1 MDKIDR
7 DEHHVPSVRM
17 KRGDAQWVRAE
28 LERALRSDRWMDG
41 EKLPTERDLGE
52 QYGVARN
59 TVRRAL
65 DGLEEAGLVIRH
77 IGRGTFKRAV
87 EAQQMTEAPI
97 ADHFSPAEVV
107 ECRMV
112 FEPALAD
119 LVVARAT
126 QADIDRLRNCLQ
138 GGDAAHE
145 LMAFEHWDAEFHDAI
160 ALATHNAPAIAMSR
174 MLAQVRRNTEWGQLK
189 AKGAVPERM
198 ELLKKQ
204 HHAIFEAFASRDSA
218 KASTLLYDHVVFIQD
233 YMFGVR
239 RKI

>member
-1 MDKIDR
+1 
-7 DEHHVPSVRM
+7 
-17 KRGDAQWVRAE
+17 
-28 LERALRSDRWMDG
+28 MDG

-65 DGLEEAGLVIRH
+65 DGLEEAGLVVRH
-77 IGRGTFKRAV
+77 IGRGTFKRAGDSEKAV
-87 EAQQMTEAPI
+87 DIPTSG
-97 ADHFSPAEVV
+97 HFSPAEVV

-119 LVVARAT
+119 LTVARAT
-126 QADIDRLRNCLQ
+126 QADIDRIRHCLAE
-138 GGDAAHE
+138 GDSAHE

-160 ALATHNAPAIAMSR
+160 AMATHNAPAIAMSR

-189 AKGAVPERM
+189 ARGAVPERM

-204 HHAIFEAFASRDSA
+204 HHDIFNAIASRDSA
-218 KASTLLYDHVVFIQD
+218 KAAVFLYDHIVFIQN
-233 YMFGVR
+233 YMFGTR
-239 RKI
+239 SNNK